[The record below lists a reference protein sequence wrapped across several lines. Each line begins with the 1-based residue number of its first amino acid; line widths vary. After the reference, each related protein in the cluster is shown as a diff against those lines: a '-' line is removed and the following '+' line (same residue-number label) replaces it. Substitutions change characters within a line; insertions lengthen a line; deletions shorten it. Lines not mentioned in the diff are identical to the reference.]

1 MKKHLPIAMGSLLIA
16 TLTASSSLVAG
27 KPVEAEP
34 WLDGPFLLTSAL
46 DLQATAVESPGIVYG
61 DTIYFVENDVVLTN
75 KQRSY
80 VTVVCYQDGVVVY
93 QASNWGEE
101 LLGFTMEDL
110 LGQGLEWPGG
120 YADCSASLIIR
131 EKKGKSYVL
140 NIVDSV
146 DFAVD

>member
-34 WLDGPFLLTSAL
+34 WLDGPFLLASVSE
-46 DLQATAVESPGIVYG
+46 LQAAAVESSGIVYG
-61 DTIYFVENDVVLTN
+61 DTVYFAENDVVLSN

-80 VTVVCYQDGVVVY
+80 VTVVCRQDGIVVY

-101 LLGFTMEDL
+101 LLGFTMADL
-110 LGQGLEWPGG
+110 LGQGLEWLGG
-120 YADCSASLIIR
+120 SADCSATLIIS

-140 NIVDSV
+140 DMVDSV